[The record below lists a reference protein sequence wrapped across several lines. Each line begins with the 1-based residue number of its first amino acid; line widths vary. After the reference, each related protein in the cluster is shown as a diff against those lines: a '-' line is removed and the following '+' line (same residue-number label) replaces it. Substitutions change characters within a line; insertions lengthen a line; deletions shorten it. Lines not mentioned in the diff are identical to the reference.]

1 MNTWL
6 AILFLLI
13 ASTATAAVRQ
23 IDPMPLTEAEKAK
36 DSDRPKAR
44 CVKPHMFVLA
54 LKAPGGKMIA
64 VKTIVVFRPC

>member
-13 ASTATAAVRQ
+13 APTTTAAVRQ
-23 IDPMPLTEAEKAK
+23 IDPMPLTAKEKAK
-36 DSDRPKAR
+36 DSDQPKAR

-54 LKAPGGKMIA
+54 IKTPDGQRIA
-64 VKTIVVFRPC
+64 VKTNVVFRPC